1 MPSPNLAITHV
12 AASQNQK
19 EVTVNDAI
27 DALDRAMT
35 EVLAVSFVANAAT
48 LTATQVRTAAVF
60 LPAAGFTAAAS
71 LTVPQQKRGFTVIN
85 SDAIYSINV
94 IRGTTSLAV
103 RPGRAIAFYTDGTA
117 NGLYRLGP
125 PDQAVYDFGMLQ
137 TAVPTPGAVM
147 GKVVL
152 PRALT
157 IPANFAGSRGH
168 VDTPPTAAGW
178 IASVT
183 RNGTAIGTVT
193 INSGGGFTFA
203 TTGGAPVTTAAGDVI
218 RFLAD
223 PTTAPAEAAIS
234 GIAITLAAE
243 VS

>member
-1 MPSPNLAITHV
+1 MTSPNLAITHV

-35 EVLAVSFVANAAT
+35 EVLAVSFAAGPVT
-48 LTATQVRTAAVF
+48 LTAMQFRTAAVF
-60 LPAAGFTAAAS
+60 MPSAALTTAAN
-71 LTVPQQKRGFTVIN
+71 LNVPQQKRGFTVVN
-85 SDAIYSINV
+85 TDASYSINV

-103 RPGRAIAFYTDGTA
+103 RPGRSMAFYTDGTT

-157 IPANFAGSRGH
+157 LPANFSGSRGH
-168 VDTPPTAAGW
+168 VDTPPTAVSW
-178 IASVT
+178 VASVT
-183 RNGTAIGTVT
+183 RNGSAIGTVS

-203 TTGGAPVTTAAGDVI
+203 TTGGAAVAVSAGDVI

-223 PTTAPAEAAIS
+223 PTSSPAEAAIA

-243 VS
+243 VN

>member
-1 MPSPNLAITHV
+1 MPSPNLAVAHV

-27 DALDRAMT
+27 DALDRALT
-35 EVLAVSFVANAAT
+35 EVLAVTFTAGAAT
-48 LTATQVRTAAVF
+48 LTAAQFRSAAVF
-60 LPAAGFTAAAS
+60 MPSAAFTTAAN
-71 LTVPQQKRGFTVIN
+71 LTVPQQKRGFTVVN
-85 SDAIYSINV
+85 TDATYSLNV

-103 RPGRAIAFYTDGTA
+103 RPGRSMAFYADGTT
-117 NGLYRLGP
+117 NGIYRLGP

-137 TAVPTPGAVM
+137 TAVPSPGAVM

-168 VDTPPTAAGW
+168 VDTPPTAASW
-178 IASVT
+178 VASVT
-183 RNGTAIGTVT
+183 KNGSAIGTVT
-193 INSGGGFTFA
+193 INSGGGFIFA
-203 TTGGAPVTTAAGDVI
+203 TTGGAAVTIAAGDVI

-223 PTTAPAEAAIS
+223 STSAPAEAAIA
-234 GIAITLAAE
+234 GIAITIAAE
-243 VS
+243 VN

>member
-1 MPSPNLAITHV
+1 MHSPNLAIAHV

-48 LTATQVRTAAVF
+48 LTAAQVHTAAVF
-60 LPAAGFTAAAS
+60 LPSAAFTAAAS
-71 LTVPQQKRGFTVIN
+71 LTVPQQKRGFTVLN
-85 SDAIYSINV
+85 TDAVYSLNV
-94 IRGTTSLAV
+94 VRGSMSLAV
-103 RPGRAIAFYTDGTA
+103 RPGRAMAFYTDGTA

-137 TAVPTPGAVM
+137 IVVPTPGAVM

-157 IPANFAGSRGH
+157 IPANFSGSRGH
-168 VDTPPTAAGW
+168 VDTAPTAAAW
-178 IASVT
+178 VISVT
-183 RNGTAIGTVT
+183 RNGAAIGSVT
-193 INSGGGFTFA
+193 INSGGGFSYA
-203 TTGGAPVTTAAGDVI
+203 TTGGADVVTVAGDVI

-223 PTTAPAEAAIS
+223 PTTTPAEAAIA
-234 GIAITLAAE
+234 GIGLTLVGE
-243 VS
+243 LR